1 MAGAWVS
8 PHLDANAAERA
19 VWAPGDVLEFTHVYE
34 DGSSQGHSLGLVHAS
49 RAGCGFDVNLF
60 WLEASDLR
68 EWLTS
73 PGGHGN
79 PGGYT
84 PARSTGTDTTKSF
97 GTPPVQPIGVW
108 RRLGRWDQTSFQD
121 VTWIIPRRRG
131 HIDRVFQ
138 DAVLAW
144 RRLYPEGGGA
154 SDAGARVS
162 HRASS
167 AGSEQ
172 VPRSCPASESEG
184 PPTHRRRWRSR
195 SSRRSESTPREP
207 VPKRRRESHV
217 VSSFPP
223 SPPPSSLPV
232 VTRVDR
238 PEVPSLPVPDVMD
251 PGSMAAEIAALRA
264 ELKAR
269 PVVSVERGSGR
280 PRRVES
286 PEHPS
291 RAPPRGRDARPHQ
304 ERRGRRDQP
313 RDGDTER
320 ARERAASPQ
329 HRRHEEER
337 RGQTAS
343 PARVRRGTGR
353 RAESRSASRTIPG
366 CRRLPRAASPAQLS
380 PAAATPLL
388 PSHADAERRALKA
401 RAAELKA
408 ELRDVKRQR
417 QTRAAPREPER
428 EMGASRRTLYGVVF
442 EKDPSPVVKR
452 RTAHHGA
459 SRSRSHSSSVFR
471 GTAAQ
476 GHDPAVSRLAV
487 WADNH
492 PGVLSARVL
501 QKMSDQLG
509 RDGKKRDWLPEECPP
524 VATAYVH
531 QVLRPQFP
539 SMGARN
545 NRELDTLSEIM
556 DRMAAGEFGRA
567 ADLVTQRFKAVEMA
581 LHDGDWTRAA
591 HLELLP
597 DSKRLLTS
605 RDEEELIARELRE
618 AMRLKKYLDEGRGA
632 PTRVTGDSGKGK
644 GKEKSKEKGSK
655 GHGDSWGDG
664 HSHGKGQGHH
674 GGKQERVQEDRNEP
688 DRKEHDKRKRK

>member
-8 PHLDANAAERA
+8 PHLDADAAERA
-19 VWAPGDVLEFTHVYE
+19 VWAPGDVLEFKHVHE

-73 PGGHGN
+73 PGGHDN

-154 SDAGARVS
+154 SDVGARVS

-184 PPTHRRRWRSR
+184 PPAHRRQRRSR

-223 SPPPSSLPV
+223 SSPPSLLPL

-238 PEVPSLPVPDVMD
+238 PEVPSLPVPGVMD

-286 PEHPS
+286 PEYLVAETRGRTRSAGGDGTSQETETRSVLGRERPRHSTADTRKSDEGKPPARRGCGVARVDVRS
-291 RAPPRGRDARPHQ
+291 RA
-304 ERRGRRDQP
+304 
-313 RDGDTER
+313 
-320 ARERAASPQ
+320 
-329 HRRHEEER
+329 
-337 RGQTAS
+337 
-343 PARVRRGTGR
+343 
-353 RAESRSASRTIPG
+353 
-366 CRRLPRAASPAQLS
+366 RRLGRSRGVAACLGL
-380 PAAATPLL
+380 PLL
-388 PSHADAERRALKA
+388 RNFLLLRPPLSCPLTRTLNAEHSKRAL
-401 RAAELKA
+401 L
-408 ELRDVKRQR
+408 
-417 QTRAAPREPER
+417 
-428 EMGASRRTLYGVVF
+428 
-442 EKDPSPVVKR
+442 
-452 RTAHHGA
+452 
-459 SRSRSHSSSVFR
+459 
-471 GTAAQ
+471 
-476 GHDPAVSRLAV
+476 
-487 WADNH
+487 N
-492 PGVLSARVL
+492 
-501 QKMSDQLG
+501 
-509 RDGKKRDWLPEECPP
+509 
-524 VATAYVH
+524 
-531 QVLRPQFP
+531 
-539 SMGARN
+539 
-545 NRELDTLSEIM
+545 
-556 DRMAAGEFGRA
+556 
-567 ADLVTQRFKAVEMA
+567 
-581 LHDGDWTRAA
+581 
-591 HLELLP
+591 
-597 DSKRLLTS
+597 
-605 RDEEELIARELRE
+605 
-618 AMRLKKYLDEGRGA
+618 
-632 PTRVTGDSGKGK
+632 
-644 GKEKSKEKGSK
+644 
-655 GHGDSWGDG
+655 
-664 HSHGKGQGHH
+664 
-674 GGKQERVQEDRNEP
+674 
-688 DRKEHDKRKRK
+688 